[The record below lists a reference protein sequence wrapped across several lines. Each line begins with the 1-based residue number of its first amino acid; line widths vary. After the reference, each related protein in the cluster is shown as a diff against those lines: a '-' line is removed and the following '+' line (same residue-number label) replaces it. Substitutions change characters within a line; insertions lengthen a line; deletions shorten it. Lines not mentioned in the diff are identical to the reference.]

1 MMNLMP
7 PQLQEYFKTKQN
19 SGDLNKDDIIA
30 MSRYGLILHEELD
43 AMTTKENNHMKSIIT
58 AKNSDERA
66 AYHRHEKRRINIASL
81 CATGNNEHFLSNE
94 QGTRRMLVFR
104 VQVVKPP
111 IDFPFNYE
119 GIYSQAYSL
128 LKDGFQYFFNS
139 EEQAELEAHNKQFE
153 TVDREE
159 EMISLWIRKPEE
171 WETALWMRPAQIA
184 DILSSRSNSH
194 AKFNENKIGIIMSE
208 MEFEKTKRKGK
219 TGYKLMVRDYDEV
232 VRYQKE
238 LAMMPEESA
247 EPFVQPEVKDISQA
261 PASVQEQYERLLG
274 EREDRELFND
284 SED

>member
-119 GIYSQAYSL
+119 GIYSQAYTM
-128 LKDGFQYFFNS
+128 LKDGFQYYFNP

-153 TVDREE
+153 VISREE
-159 EMISLWIRKPEE
+159 ELISLWIRKPED
-171 WETALWMRPAQIA
+171 WETPLWMRPAQIA
-184 DILSSRSNSH
+184 ELISARSHGN
-194 AKFNENKIGIIMSE
+194 ARFDVRQIGVIMKE
-208 MEFEKTKRKGK
+208 LGFEKCMRQGK
-219 TGYKLMVRDYDEV
+219 PGYKVMVREYDDML
-232 VRYQKE
+232 RHQKE
-238 LAMMPEESA
+238 LAMMPEETS
-247 EPFVQPEVKDISQA
+247 EPLALPEVKDISQA
-261 PASVQEQYERLLG
+261 PASIQEQYERLLG
-274 EREDRELFND
+274 EHNDRELFGN
-284 SED
+284 SEN